1 MQLPHI
7 GEEESEILR
16 STFERGTTLYKY
28 CMMNAI
34 ERKALVYNI
43 FRGDQQKFNEH
54 EKCIEALPLA
64 KLSMSAEV
72 IGGNSEICVGD
83 FLTVKIRVDQVNL
96 KKGEQSGYVHSKQ
109 YPYLR
114 RDSWYLII
122 TEETMTGLACCEKI
136 DIEEEFYEKE
146 FKERMMRPG
155 PIKFVVILTNDSYK
169 GLDVIKKHECM
180 VTAKS
185 AFRREYQYL

>member
-1 MQLPHI
+1 M
-7 GEEESEILR
+7 
-16 STFERGTTLYKY
+16 T
-28 CMMNAI
+28 
-34 ERKALVYNI
+34 
-43 FRGDQQKFNEH
+43 
-54 EKCIEALPLA
+54 
-64 KLSMSAEV
+64 AEV

-83 FLTVKIRVDQVNL
+83 FLTVKIRVDITNL

-136 DIEEEFYEKE
+136 DVEEEFYEKE
-146 FKERMMRPG
+146 FKERMVRPG
-155 PIKFVVILTNDSYK
+155 PIKFIVILTNDSYR

-180 VTAKS
+180 VTQQS
-185 AFRREYQYL
+185 AFRQEYQYLQEDLDAVEDKTVVEEADKPLELDPEAPLIEHDLHEL